1 MNGILIRVPSFTFN
15 SDPIEYCFSTDV
27 NYKKKRKS
35 FFLSFKH
42 CFGDIYDVRFHLF
55 SH

>member
-27 NYKKKRKS
+27 NYKKKENHS
-35 FFLSFKH
+35 FLVLN
-42 CFGDIYDVRFHLF
+42 IVLEITMM
-55 SH
+55 